1 MQLGPQELE
10 LQVVVGCHVDPL
22 GGQTELLAAEPT
34 LQPQNMANSELYSE
48 SVCKK
53 HSPKVSI

>member
-22 GGQTELLAAEPT
+22 GGQPELLAAEPT
-34 LQPQNMANSELYSE
+34 LQLILSCIQ
-48 SVCKK
+48 
-53 HSPKVSI
+53 KVFVF

>member
-22 GGQTELLAAEPT
+22 GGQPELLTAEPA
-34 LQPQNMANSELYSE
+34 LQPQNMANFELYSE
-48 SVCKK
+48 SVC
-53 HSPKVSI
+53 VLA